1 MLDFGVIQRLH
12 STALRG
18 FRYYKSTRNF
28 LDGLSSLQIISLD
41 IEIQMISLELSV
53 SLRDERL
60 NLREFRPDVKLP
72 KIH

>member
-28 LDGLSSLQIISLD
+28 LDGLSEIQIISLD

-72 KIH
+72 QIP